1 MKVFNEFA
9 YQTSDEEI
17 KKLIIQDLVA
27 KIGWIKGNFP
37 NKVDSVTNL
46 DILFRHLAFEDNKE
60 DSPISDKI
68 WDNDN
73 EIFTEI
79 VKQFPISKYFFGKKF
94 PTVRWFVNKD
104 NTITY
109 TLLSYVG

>member
-1 MKVFNEFA
+1 MKIFNEFSNEGI
-9 YQTSDEEI
+9 TSNEEI
-17 KKLIIQDLVA
+17 KKLIITDLVA
-27 KIGWIKGNFP
+27 KIGWIKGNYP
-37 NKVDSVTNL
+37 NKTDSSNNL

-60 DSPISDKI
+60 ENPKSDFI

-79 VKQFPISKYFFGKKF
+79 VKLLPISKYFFGKQF
-94 PTVRWFVNKD
+94 PVIRWFYNTD

-109 TLLSYVG
+109 TLC

>member
-1 MKVFNEFA
+1 MKIFNEF
-9 YQTSDEEI
+9 SNEHSISNEEI
-17 KKLIIQDLVA
+17 KKLIITDLVA
-27 KIGWIKGNFP
+27 KIGWIKGNYP
-37 NKVDSVTNL
+37 NKVDSSNNL

-60 DSPISDKI
+60 GTPKSDFV

-79 VKQFPISKYFFGKKF
+79 VKLLPISKYFFGKQF
-94 PTVRWFVNKD
+94 PVIRWFYNPD

-109 TLLSYVG
+109 TLC